1 MFKWTILYAPSSQFL
16 ISTTMLGFKMH
27 PTFESVLQKILPN
40 SLRSFQVNLR
50 LFNKYWTLNSAYQSC
65 KGCLAFAECVFA
77 NVWDKNIV
85 FTIKGKQTVCDCQGT
100 TLLSRLFKSYP
111 KALRKLSENSPK
123 ALWKLSESSIPKAL
137 RKISENYP
145 KTLRKQADFRWKLYK
160 SLSKSV

>member
-85 FTIKGKQTVCDCQGT
+85 FTIKGNKQFVIVKGQLSWAGSSKAIQQLSERSPK
-100 TLLSRLFKSYP
+100 TLRKQHSKSSP
-111 KALRKLSENSPK
+111 KDLRKLSENSPK
-123 ALWKLSESSIPKAL
+123 AGWLSLKAL
-137 RKISENYP
+137 QKPFKKRVNCNN
-145 KTLRKQADFRWKLYK
+145 TNN
-160 SLSKSV
+160 

>member
-85 FTIKGKQTVCDCQGT
+85 FTIKGNKQFVIVKGQ
-100 TLLSRLFKSYP
+100 LSWAGSS
-111 KALRKLSENSPK
+111 KALRKLSESSPK
-123 ALWKLSESSIPKAL
+123 T
-137 RKISENYP
+137 P
-145 KTLRKQADFRWKLYK
+145 KTLRKLSESRLSKSRLSKSFRWKLYK